1 MSSVDELPIGT
12 VTFLFTDIEGSTKL
26 LKHLGGERYGDVL
39 TRHQLILREVFAE
52 SGGHEIDTQGD
63 SFFVAFRRAKEALS
77 AAIACQRRLAE
88 HSWSDGAELRVR
100 IGIHTG
106 EPALGGTRYVGLGVH
121 RAARI
126 CAAGHGGQVLVSQTT
141 RELLRDD
148 PISDVTLR
156 DLGEHQ
162 LKDLDEPEHL
172 YQVVAT
178 GLREDFP
185 ELTAAASAPF
195 EGRAGELA
203 EAAAEEMA
211 EGWRRPR
218 RRVLVGAAIGVAIA
232 GRSSRCAPH
241 SWRRVDSRRLDHR
254 ELGRAAVGERQSRC
268 RDSGRGYP
276 RRDRRGC
283 GCDLGFE
290 YRRWQRVSRRSAH
303 ERRPADDHGRRWPH
317 GPGRHTSRG
326 LGGER
331 PRRNCLA
338 DRYSGQP
345 GVADNWSGQRSE
357 RRRVRRERRLG
368 DQLLGWHGVSHRSA
382 HRSRNENV
390 ARSRWCFGHRRRLQ
404 ARVDRLAFLGQGG
417 CSRSSLRRCPP
428 GNRCRR

>member
-1 MSSVDELPIGT
+1 MTSVDELPIGT
-12 VTFLFTDIEGSTKL
+12 VTFLFT
-26 LKHLGGERYGDVL
+26 RYRGFDKAPEAVGRGAVRGRP

-88 HSWSDGAELRVR
+88 GSWPDGTELRVR

-121 RAARI
+121 RGARI

-148 PISDVTLR
+148 PIPDVTLR

-162 LKDLDEPEHL
+162 LKDIDEPEHL
-172 YQVVAT
+172 YQVVTT

-203 EAAAEEMA
+203 EAAAEELA
-211 EGWRRPR
+211 KGWRRPR
-218 RRVLVGAAIGVAIA
+218 RRVLVGVALGAAILGAVVGVLLTHGGGSTADASIAANAVGLLDPRSGKVVAQTPVGVAPGGIA
-232 GRSSRCAPH
+232 GAPMRSGCRTPAEQCVSCRSSHA
-241 SWRRVDSRRLDHR
+241 
-254 ELGRAAVGERQSRC
+254 
-268 RDSGRGYP
+268 
-276 RRDRRGC
+276 
-283 GCDLGFE
+283 
-290 YRRWQRVSRRSAH
+290 
-303 ERRPADDHGRRWPH
+303 RRPADDPGRRWPH
-317 GPGRHTSRG
+317 GPGRHTERG
-326 LGGER
+326 LGRQR

-338 DRYSGQP
+338 DRHRRRTRSRRRSR
-345 GVADNWSGQRSE
+345 WERSE
-357 RRRVRRERRLG
+357 RRRVR
-368 DQLLGWHGVSHRSA
+368 
-382 HRSRNENV
+382 
-390 ARSRWCFGHRRRLQ
+390 
-404 ARVDRLAFLGQGG
+404 
-417 CSRSSLRRCPP
+417 
-428 GNRCRR
+428 

>member
-26 LKHLGGERYGDVL
+26 LKHLGGEQYGDAL

-63 SFFVAFRRAKEALS
+63 SFFVVFRRAKEALS
-77 AAIACQRRLAE
+77 AAITCQRRLAE
-88 HSWSDGAELRVR
+88 RSWPDGTELRVR

-148 PISDVTLR
+148 PISEVTLR

-185 ELTAAASAPF
+185 ELTGAASAPF

-211 EGWRRPR
+211 EGWRRPPASCSRQCGLR
-218 RRVLVGAAIGVAIA
+218 RGDPGL
-232 GRSSRCAPH
+232 SSRCAPH
-241 SWRRVDSRRLDHR
+241 SWRWVDGRRLDRR
-254 ELGRAAVGERQSRC
+254 ELGRAAGPGERQGRC
-268 RDSGRGYP
+268 PDQCRGCP
-276 RRDRRGC
+276 RRDRGGVRTRSGC
-283 GCDLGFE
+283 RTPAAAVCLASILA
-290 YRRWQRVSRRSAH
+290 RMTSSRRS
-303 ERRPADDHGRRWPH
+303 R
-317 GPGRHTSRG
+317 
-326 LGGER
+326 
-331 PRRNCLA
+331 
-338 DRYSGQP
+338 
-345 GVADNWSGQRSE
+345 
-357 RRRVRRERRLG
+357 
-368 DQLLGWHGVSHRSA
+368 
-382 HRSRNENV
+382 
-390 ARSRWCFGHRRRLQ
+390 
-404 ARVDRLAFLGQGG
+404 
-417 CSRSSLRRCPP
+417 
-428 GNRCRR
+428 